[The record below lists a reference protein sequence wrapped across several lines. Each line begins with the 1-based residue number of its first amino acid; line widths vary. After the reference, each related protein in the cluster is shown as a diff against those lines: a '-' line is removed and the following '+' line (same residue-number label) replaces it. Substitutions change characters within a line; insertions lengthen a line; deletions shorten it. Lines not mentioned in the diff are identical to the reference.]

1 MRVTSSTRRVLAAR
15 RQRRDL
21 EAAGYRMHET
31 DWEIHRGA
39 EFGKRIV
46 DAVVSVDG
54 LYVYTKLGEREPAH
68 MSQL

>member
-1 MRVTSSTRRVLAAR
+1 
-15 RQRRDL
+15 
-21 EAAGYRMHET
+21 MHET